1 MTSEEVCPLNTTQI
15 KCFLALA
22 DTLNFTKAAEQVYLS
37 QPGLSR
43 QIVSMERDL
52 NTQLFIRDQ
61 KSVRLTPA
69 GAMLAKHLP
78 AIQQNYE
85 ALITQV
91 QSVGMGYSGA
101 LTLGV
106 LEGQWVGEEFADF
119 CRGFMDAYPNIDF
132 QIQQGSFGDLRRK
145 LVSGEI
151 DIAMTIE
158 FDVAD
163 MENVICRKYDSD
175 HAVFAVSRRLPLG
188 QKEVIT
194 FEDMLEGTFLLISPE
209 DSRVGTELTLEHFR
223 AIGRSPRRIRYA
235 PNLSTMMLWIEA
247 GLGVGVINHQSS
259 IAGNPSIRLI
269 SEVPLKDA
277 CACVVWQK
285 DNLNPAIALF
295 DQALAAREA
304 Q

>member
-1 MTSEEVCPLNTTQI
+1 MNTTQI
-15 KCFLALA
+15 NCFLALSA
-22 DTLNFTKAAEQVYLS
+22 TLNFTKAAEQLYMS

-43 QIVSMERDL
+43 QISSMEREL

-69 GAMLAKHLP
+69 GALLAKHLP
-78 AIQQNYE
+78 ALQSDYDHLMAQ
-85 ALITQV
+85 LH
-91 QSVGMGYSGA
+91 SVGMGYSGS

-106 LEGQWVGEEFADF
+106 LEGQWVGEDFADF
-119 CRGFMDAYPNIDF
+119 CRFFMESYPSIDF

-145 LVSGEI
+145 LASKEI
-151 DIAMTIE
+151 DIALTIR

-163 MENVICRKYDSD
+163 MENTVCRGYSADR
-175 HAVFAVSRRLPLG
+175 AVFAVSRRLPLG

-194 FEDMLEGTFLLISPE
+194 FEDMLDNTFLLISPK
-209 DSRVGTELTLEHFR
+209 DSRVGAELTLEHFR

-247 GLGVGVINHQSS
+247 GLGIGVINHQSS
-259 IAGNPSIRLI
+259 IASNPSIRLI

-277 CACVVWQK
+277 SACVVWRK

-295 DQALAAREA
+295 DQALSAQEAR
-304 Q
+304 

>member
-1 MTSEEVCPLNTTQI
+1 MNTTQI
-15 KCFLALA
+15 KCFLTLA
-22 DTLNFTKAAEQVYLS
+22 DTLNFTKAAEQLYIS

-43 QIVSMERDL
+43 QIVSMEREL

-69 GAMLAKHLP
+69 GALLAKRLP
-78 AIQQNYE
+78 ALREDYE
-85 ALITQV
+85 ALVAQV
-91 QSVGMGYSGA
+91 QSVGMGYSGS

-106 LEGQWVGEEFADF
+106 LEGQWVGEDFADF
-119 CRGFMDAYPNIDF
+119 CRAFMDAYPSIDF

-145 LVSGEI
+145 LTSGEVDVAI
-151 DIAMTIE
+151 TLE
-158 FDVAD
+158 FDVAA
-163 MENVICRKYDSD
+163 MEGMVRRRFDSD
-175 HAVFAVSRRLPLG
+175 HAVFAISRRLPLAR
-188 QKEVIT
+188 QEVIT
-194 FEDMLEGTFLLISPE
+194 FEDLLDITFLLISPE

-223 AIGRSPRRIRYA
+223 AAGRSPRRIRYA

-277 CACVVWQK
+277 SACVVWRK

-295 DQALAAREA
+295 DQALAEREDR
-304 Q
+304 

>member
-1 MTSEEVCPLNTTQI
+1 MNTTQI
-15 KCFLALA
+15 NCFLALSA
-22 DTLNFTKAAEQVYLS
+22 TLNFTKAAEQLYMS

-43 QIVSMERDL
+43 QISSMEREL

-69 GAMLAKHLP
+69 GALLAKHLP
-78 AIQQNYE
+78 ELQSDYDHLMAQ
-85 ALITQV
+85 LH
-91 QSVGMGYSGA
+91 SVGMGYSGS

-106 LEGQWVGEEFADF
+106 LEGQWVGEDFADF
-119 CRGFMDAYPNIDF
+119 CRFFMESYPSIDF

-145 LVSGEI
+145 LASKEI
-151 DIAMTIE
+151 DIALTIR

-163 MENVICRKYDSD
+163 MENTVCRGYSADR
-175 HAVFAVSRRLPLG
+175 AVFAVSRRLPLG

-194 FEDMLEGTFLLISPE
+194 FEDMLDNTFLLISPK
-209 DSRVGTELTLEHFR
+209 DSRVGAELTLEHFR

-247 GLGVGVINHQSS
+247 GLGIGVINHQSS
-259 IAGNPSIRLI
+259 IASNPSIRLI

-277 CACVVWQK
+277 SACVVWRK

-295 DQALAAREA
+295 DQALSAQEAR
-304 Q
+304 

>member
-1 MTSEEVCPLNTTQI
+1 MNTTQI
-15 KCFLALA
+15 NCFLALSA
-22 DTLNFTKAAEQVYLS
+22 TLNFTKAAEQLYMS

-43 QIVSMERDL
+43 QISSMEREL

-69 GAMLAKHLP
+69 GALLAKHLP
-78 AIQQNYE
+78 ELQSNYDHLL
-85 ALITQV
+85 AQLH
-91 QSVGMGYSGA
+91 SVGMGYSGS

-106 LEGQWVGEEFADF
+106 LEGQWVGEDFADF
-119 CRGFMDAYPNIDF
+119 CRFFMESYPSIDF

-145 LVSGEI
+145 LASKEI
-151 DIAMTIE
+151 DIAMTIR

-163 MENVICRKYDSD
+163 MENTVCRGYSADR
-175 HAVFAVSRRLPLG
+175 AVFAVSRRLPLG

-194 FEDMLEGTFLLISPE
+194 FEDMLDNTFLLISPK
-209 DSRVGTELTLEHFR
+209 DSRVGAELTLEHFR

-247 GLGVGVINHQSS
+247 GLGIGVINHQSS
-259 IAGNPSIRLI
+259 IASNPSIRLI

-277 CACVVWQK
+277 SACVVWRK

-295 DQALAAREA
+295 DQALSAQEAR
-304 Q
+304 

>member
-1 MTSEEVCPLNTTQI
+1 MNTTQI
-15 KCFLALA
+15 NCFLALSA
-22 DTLNFTKAAEQVYLS
+22 TLNFTKAAEQLYMS

-43 QIVSMERDL
+43 QISSMEREL

-69 GAMLAKHLP
+69 GALLAKHLP
-78 AIQQNYE
+78 ELQSNYDHLL
-85 ALITQV
+85 AQLH
-91 QSVGMGYSGA
+91 SVGMGYSGS

-106 LEGQWVGEEFADF
+106 LEGQWVGEDFADF
-119 CRGFMDAYPNIDF
+119 CRFFMESYPSIDF

-145 LVSGEI
+145 LASKEI
-151 DIAMTIE
+151 DIALTIR

-163 MENVICRKYDSD
+163 MENTVCRGYSADR
-175 HAVFAVSRRLPLG
+175 AVFAVSRRLPLG

-194 FEDMLEGTFLLISPE
+194 FEDMLDNTFLLISPK
-209 DSRVGTELTLEHFR
+209 DSRVGAELTLEHFR

-247 GLGVGVINHQSS
+247 GLGIGVINHQSS
-259 IAGNPSIRLI
+259 IASNPSIRLI

-277 CACVVWQK
+277 SACVVWRK

-295 DQALAAREA
+295 DQALSAQEAR
-304 Q
+304 

>member
-1 MTSEEVCPLNTTQI
+1 LNTTQI

-22 DTLNFTKAAEQVYLS
+22 NTLNFTKAAEQLYMS

-43 QIVSMERDL
+43 QIVSLERDL

-69 GAMLAKHLP
+69 AALLAQELGDIE
-78 AIQQNYE
+78 AAYE
-85 ALITQV
+85 NLIARV
-91 QSVGMGYSGA
+91 RSVGMGYSGT

-106 LEGQWVGEEFADF
+106 LEGQWVGDEFADF
-119 CRGFMDAYPNIDF
+119 CRRFMDQYPNIDL
-132 QIQQGSFGDLRRK
+132 QIQQGSFSDLRRK

-151 DIAMTIE
+151 DVAMTIQ

-163 MENVICRKYDSD
+163 MEGIVTRQYDSD

-188 QKEVIT
+188 QKEHIT
-194 FEDMLEGTFLLISPE
+194 FDDMLDGTFLLISPE
-209 DSRVGTELTLEHFR
+209 DSRTGTELTLEHFR
-223 AIGRSPRRIRYA
+223 KIGRSPQRIRYA

-269 SEVPLKDA
+269 TEVPLQEA
-277 CACVVWQK
+277 SACVVWK
-285 DNLNPAIALF
+285 KENLNPAIALF
-295 DQALAAREA
+295 DQALANQEA
-304 Q
+304 N